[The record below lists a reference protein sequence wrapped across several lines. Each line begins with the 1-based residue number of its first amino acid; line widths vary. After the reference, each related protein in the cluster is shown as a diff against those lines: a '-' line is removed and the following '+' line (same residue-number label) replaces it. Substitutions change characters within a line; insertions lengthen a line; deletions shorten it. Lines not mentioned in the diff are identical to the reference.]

1 MTKMATK
8 RKTDSPR
15 TRLRPVLVVAVTT
28 VMVNL
33 AVWLIGLAANA
44 DYRVGMGGQAITI
57 TPVHVVLT
65 TLVALALGGLAFTLT
80 RRWGPA
86 ASRRLAVAGGTVG
99 VLSASTPIMQAEA
112 EPVTTVALATMHILT
127 GAIWFVALWR
137 ANASEP
143 AWTRW

>member
-1 MTKMATK
+1 
-8 RKTDSPR
+8 
-15 TRLRPVLVVAVTT
+15 
-28 VMVNL
+28 MVNL